1 MPRRPM
7 VRTETTGETAP
18 ERALVV
24 EADPI
29 LRGQITVILEK
40 EAYAVTEC
48 ASAFGM
54 HALARTLAP
63 AVIVLDVELP
73 YRSGLDLLPQLR
85 ADPKTAATPIIVL
98 TSLPRVFSSPGQLSD
113 VPLVSKPCHTSAL
126 RAALHAA
133 RASRAALPVVRAS
146 AASPTVASALPGAA
160 GASRPST
167 PSPAVRVLVVD
178 DDPRITAIVAAALV
192 LDGYTVEAASDGA
205 AALGLLAARH
215 PDAPAVIL
223 LDMQMPGMDAADFAR
238 RYRGTPAP
246 HAPLICL
253 TASASGG
260 EQCRAVGADDFLSKP
275 FTLHDLRAV
284 VGRHANHAA

>member
-1 MPRRPM
+1 MR
-7 VRTETTGETAP
+7 
-18 ERALVV
+18 
-24 EADPI
+24 
-29 LRGQITVILEK
+29 
-40 EAYAVTEC
+40 
-48 ASAFGM
+48 
-54 HALARTLAP
+54 ALARDVAP

-85 ADPKTAATPIIVL
+85 ADPKTAAIPIVVL
-98 TSLPRVFSSPGQLSD
+98 TSLPRIFSPPGQAVD
-113 VPLVSKPCHTSAL
+113 VPLVSKPCHASAL
-126 RAALHAA
+126 RAALRAA
-133 RASRAALPVVRAS
+133 RASRAALPVVQAS
-146 AASPTVASALPGAA
+146 VVGPTGVPEARGAA
-160 GASRPST
+160 GTSRPTT
-167 PSPAVRVLVVD
+167 PPRAGRVLVVD

-205 AALGLLAARH
+205 AALGLLAARR

-253 TASASGG
+253 TASEGGG
-260 EQCRAVGADDFLSKP
+260 EQCRAVGADDFLNKP